1 MNRKIVKYELK
12 KIVFSKMFIVTS
24 IILLIFSAI
33 DFYTSVILGISGTA
47 PFSKWSYCKFLCDIN
62 SILLMMVMFFCTDFF
77 SNQESK
83 VKEITWFTPMP
94 QRKVWIAK
102 FTAVFVSYFITVL
115 CCIVLSLIY
124 YKITLDFT
132 SFQNF
137 LLPILIILLPSF
149 LLVFGLSVFLGNQSQ
164 TLLYIFVPVIL
175 LLSLMSFN
183 ISPFADIF
191 AKGYI
196 KNTPLI
202 VSIDSFGE
210 PIFYLSSSFIISRC
224 LIALVGIVLY
234 IISLKKS
241 GGQ

>member
-24 IILLIFSAI
+24 IILLIFSSI

-102 FTAVFVSYFITVL
+102 FTAIFISYLITVL
-115 CCIVLSLIY
+115 CCILA
-124 YKITLDFT
+124 LDY
-132 SFQNF
+132 
-137 LLPILIILLPSF
+137 LP
-149 LLVFGLSVFLGNQSQ
+149 
-164 TLLYIFVPVIL
+164 TLLAKIRGKV
-175 LLSLMSFN
+175 MST
-183 ISPFADIF
+183 
-191 AKGYI
+191 I
-196 KNTPLI
+196 K
-202 VSIDSFGE
+202 F
-210 PIFYLSSSFIISRC
+210 FIITTKTNKIKDY
-224 LIALVGIVLY
+224 LKINKFY
-234 IISLKKS
+234 DIISIS
-241 GGQ
+241 V